1 KQERRGTIY
10 DNNVVRIVA
19 PFNLGWPTKESGRSY
34 DRLSGTGKL
43 IGYFTK
49 KTLSIVVLNR
59 KCRMYDWGHFKETH
73 DCRSNYEGSAK
84 SMEAAT
90 AVDDTNHK
98 SKGVT
103 STLYKIK
110 PGFKELNNTVIQ
122 YLGNCFNYCVV
133 QNVGNSES
141 MSAAIKI
148 FQFIVS
154 MTTEITTN
162 GVDLKKIL
170 TLISTQS
177 SEPRVIQTKVS
188 MQA

>member
-90 AVDDTNHK
+90 A
-98 SKGVT
+98 
-103 STLYKIK
+103 
-110 PGFKELNNTVIQ
+110 
-122 YLGNCFNYCVV
+122 
-133 QNVGNSES
+133 NVGNSES

>member
-1 KQERRGTIY
+1 MSKAESNRQFLKKKLNLDFVSENDSSAIAA
-10 DNNVVRIVA
+10 VRNAV
-19 PFNLGWPTKESGRSY
+19 
-34 DRLSGTGKL
+34 
-43 IGYFTK
+43 
-49 KTLSIVVLNR
+49 
-59 KCRMYDWGHFKETH
+59 
-73 DCRSNYEGSAK
+73 NYEILK
-84 SMEAAT
+84 
-90 AVDDTNHK
+90 VDDTNHK

-177 SEPRVIQTKVS
+177 SVMICMNENCTLLCKICSTISVTN
-188 MQA
+188 